1 MKANAD
7 VVYKDL
13 DSSAALN
20 EIIYKKID
28 KLHRYSDSI
37 LHSRVTLDTPHK
49 HKHKGK
55 LFRASIELGLKGSP
69 ITVSHDDPSV
79 HVAVRDAFSALER
92 KLKESISKKKAS
104 VHQAATQL
112 NH

>member
-1 MKANAD
+1 MHANAE
-7 VVYKDL
+7 VVYRDI

-20 EIIYKKID
+20 EVIEKKVQ

-37 LHSRVTLDTPHK
+37 MHSRVVLDAPHK

-55 LFRASIELGLKGSP
+55 LFRASIELGMKGAP

-79 HVAVRDAFSALER
+79 HVAVRDAFSAIEQ
-92 KLKESISKKKAS
+92 KLKKESEKRKTS
-104 VHQAATQL
+104 
-112 NH
+112 

>member
-1 MKANAD
+1 MLPNAE
-7 VVYKDL
+7 VVYRDL

-20 EIIYKKID
+20 EIIEKKVQ

-37 LHSRVTLDTPHK
+37 LHSRVVLDAPHK

-55 LFRASIELGLKGSP
+55 LFRASIELGMKGAP

-79 HVAVRDAFSALER
+79 HIAVRDAFSAVEQ
-92 KLKESISKKKAS
+92 KLKKECDKRK
-104 VHQAATQL
+104 V
-112 NH
+112 N

>member
-7 VVYKDL
+7 VVYRDF
-13 DSSAALN
+13 DASPALN
-20 EIIYKKID
+20 DVIYKKIE

-37 LHSRVTLDTPHK
+37 LHSRVVLDAPHK

-55 LFRASIELGLKGSP
+55 HFRASIELGLKGSP
-69 ITVSHDDPSV
+69 ISVSQDDPSV

-92 KLKESISKKKAS
+92 KLKEAS
-104 VHQAATQL
+104 AKRKDTRH
-112 NH
+112 

>member
-7 VVYKDL
+7 VVYRDF
-13 DSSAALN
+13 DASPALN
-20 EIIYKKID
+20 ETIYKKIE

-37 LHSRVTLDTPHK
+37 LHSRVVLDAPHK

-69 ITVSHDDPSV
+69 ITVTQDNLSV

-92 KLKESISKKKAS
+92 KLKEESAKRKNTR
-104 VHQAATQL
+104 H
-112 NH
+112 